1 MQDNLSA
8 NGTSGRRNLLRWFAI
23 GAVGAAVYSLFV
35 RKNVPK
41 IIAEK
46 RQTPSWLPGAGSI
59 FQPREDRRK
68 SR

>member
-8 NGTSGRRNLLRWFAI
+8 NETQGRRNLLRWFAI
-23 GAVGAAVYSLFV
+23 GAIGAAAYSLFI
-35 RKNVPK
+35 RKSIPK
-41 IIAEK
+41 INPSK
-46 RQTPSWLPGAGSI
+46 RQAPSWLPGAGSI